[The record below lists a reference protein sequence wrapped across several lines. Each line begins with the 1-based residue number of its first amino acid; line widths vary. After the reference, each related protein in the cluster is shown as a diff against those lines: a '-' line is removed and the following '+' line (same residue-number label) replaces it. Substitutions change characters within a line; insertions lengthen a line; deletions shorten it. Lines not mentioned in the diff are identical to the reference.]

1 MHVRDASRA
10 TKLGSGVMEAF
21 AKRLREL
28 RTARGISQE
37 ALAAAAGA
45 SKATIQNWEN
55 QRRSPSLRDAARI
68 ADVLQVSLDE
78 LAGRSFRSPGEGLDG
93 LVHLAESLSDPPE
106 VPQPTGQRA
115 SEERRRTAGR
125 RASDQH
131 PS

>member
-1 MHVRDASRA
+1 
-10 TKLGSGVMEAF
+10 MEAF

-78 LAGRSFRSPGEGLDG
+78 LAGRSFRSPGEDLDG
-93 LVHLAESLSDPPE
+93 LVHLAESLSDPPAA
-106 VPQPTGQRA
+106 PQSTGQRA
-115 SEERRRTAGR
+115 SAERQRTAVR
-125 RASDQH
+125 RSSDRH